1 MGYLRLARCRCDPE
15 EEEPPEEFGAR
26 AGFGRRRLE
35 SLLALRRRLRRFSRV
50 DPREPGEGTWRRR
63 PPVADPAR
71 RLRLLRLR
79 ACAVARSETS
89 SPPSP
94 APSPAPPRR
103 PPVRRA
109 SRWGVGKVNEHSAWG
124 GSAYNSG
131 FGVARSSPEHGGV
144 LGAVDCTAFY
154 FKYHL
159 HLHAVP
165 VEGRGADSLSNQ
177 LEHGSQLSVRSA
189 CSPPPI
195 YILRALVFSRKVK
208 TP

>member
-26 AGFGRRRLE
+26 AGSGRRRLE

-131 FGVARSSPEHGGV
+131 FGVARSPPVRGAV

-154 FKYHL
+154 SKYHL

-165 VEGRGADSLSNQ
+165 VEGRGADSLR
-177 LEHGSQLSVRSA
+177 LVPRGHGK
-189 CSPPPI
+189 PPPHP
-195 YILRALVFSRKVK
+195 
-208 TP
+208 T